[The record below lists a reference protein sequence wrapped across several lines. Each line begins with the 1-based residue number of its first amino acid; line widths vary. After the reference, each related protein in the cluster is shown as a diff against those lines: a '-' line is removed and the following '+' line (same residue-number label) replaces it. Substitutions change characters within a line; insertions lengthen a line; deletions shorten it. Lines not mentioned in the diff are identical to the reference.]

1 MKKKVRLLAAL
12 FSALFLAV
20 LAFPAR
26 ADLAI
31 PVTIPVKVITESDK
45 VPDAKVRFVLEAQD
59 GAPQPP
65 TAVQDVAVGQSAEL
79 GPVDISAP
87 GTYVYRLQASTTN
100 ANISKI
106 DSTSDFRV
114 EIEAYYGK
122 TGLEAVIKASDWNNP
137 DNKLPKSAIDIKLN
151 STGNS
156 SGTKYPPTGD
166 SGQTTT
172 PNQNSNNSNQQ
183 TSTNNSKQQAS
194 TYKNDSANTAAQSQE
209 PLWWMALL
217 VAGLGLTAALTRLS
231 RRREGS

>member
-166 SGQTTT
+166 SGQTAN